1 MECDFLIVGAG
12 PAGLAAGK
20 KLSAYGRVLLLEKND
35 TVGGL
40 AATLGCKAHRECLYC
55 GICRNV
61 DLSRQI
67 GDLRSL
73 VLYPRDILK
82 VTRLD
87 AGFQVATNCEEIR
100 AKYVVIASGAEPF
113 DARKMPNLGYGRLEG
128 VLSGLDVERSMNDA
142 RVFELFPPQGR
153 VAFIQC
159 VGSRSFKE
167 KRGYCS
173 QICCRY
179 ALRALDF
186 LHYFLPG
193 LEFTMFYMDL
203 QIFGAKSDY
212 LWEVARNK
220 VSLIR
225 SIPFRVEGGNG
236 HLEVFYEDE
245 RAQVTKE
252 EFDRVVLS
260 IGLSPGSSTKNL
272 ARIFSLELDEWGF
285 IRNFGGGRTS
295 NPGVF
300 VCGTAEGPKDVET
313 TIFEACQVAENILEI
328 AG

>member
-12 PAGLAAGK
+12 PAGLAVGK
-20 KLSAYGRVLLLEKND
+20 KLSAYGRVRLLEKND

-40 AATLGCKAHRECLYC
+40 AATLGCKAHQQCLYC

-82 VTRLD
+82 VTRFD

-113 DARKMPNLGYGRLEG
+113 DARKVPSLGYGRLEG
-128 VLSGLDVERSMNDA
+128 VLSGLDVERSMNDG

-159 VGSRSFKE
+159 VGSRNFKE

-186 LHYFLPG
+186 LRYFLPG

-225 SIPFRVEGGNG
+225 SIPFRVEGENG
-236 HLEVFYEDE
+236 SLEVFYENE
-245 RAQVTKE
+245 RAKVIKE
-252 EFDRVVLS
+252 KFDRVVLS

-272 ARIFSLELDEWGF
+272 ARIFGLELDEWGF

-300 VCGTAEGPKDVET
+300 VCGTAGGPKDVET